1 MYLTGYF
8 LSVPTKYTKENHY
21 WENMQMALNS
31 PGVQVSVID
40 ESFYLPAA
48 PSTVPM
54 IFVATA
60 ANKKN
65 ASGTGTAPGTLSENA
80 GRVYL
85 ITSQRDLTDTFGTPL
100 FYQDANGNPV
110 HGGEQNEY
118 GLQAAYSV
126 LGASSRAYVVRADLD
141 LGQLTA
147 SSSVPV
153 GAPVNGTYW
162 IDTSN
167 SKWGIFEWNTTTD
180 SFTNKVP
187 QVIDNNNYAV
197 ATVSGLGVT
206 PKPSFGSNGQ
216 YAIVVTS
223 DNENTVWYKNS
234 SGNWVVVGSDVETGF
249 TSAATFPST
258 CWKTSHPVV
267 VGTVSNANL
276 TAFNGNTL
284 LINGQTVTLS
294 GTTFAALATSINAAM
309 RTHGVGCRINA
320 GGFVELYA
328 DARAKSN
335 GEVADGKIRIQEG
348 TGLAVMLTA
357 IGLPARTYDAVTL
370 FQAPHTKFPDFG
382 NVPTGSIYV
391 KTTSPN
397 SGADWYVKLY
407 NESQQAFG
415 LQSASIFDEHQT
427 AVNSISTT
435 GDIPVGRIYIQQ
447 NLSMGSGSTTST
459 VSPQVVSFKAFRRN
473 ATGATKIT
481 SVATTASVTTA
492 SNFTISEGLATST
505 NGVADYSV
513 PYTVSLVSGDTIDTV
528 VSKINALNMMHVTA
542 SVASTNASGAATSLT
557 IQHSR
562 GGQINLKNG
571 TGTPLTTLLGFAAW
585 SRNNETGLESGTKN
599 LYAKAA
605 FDSRDITFY
614 ASNWKPLVY
623 EASAQ
628 TPFTDPVDG
637 QLWYSSVTDKV
648 DIMVHNGTT
657 WKGYKNVYPLT
668 DPAGP
673 IVASVAPTTQ
683 STGDPLV
690 DNDIWISTAD
700 ISEYSRAVYVRQGGK
715 WVAQDTT
722 DQTTPNGWL
731 FADARWSA
739 MGSSDTMAE
748 ITTLLS
754 SDYLD
759 PDAPDPALYP
769 RGMKLWNL
777 RRSGFNVKKYVA
789 NHINIDANDGK
800 NARFNNEQMDGSN
813 STTAYVS
820 NRWVTV
826 SPNQPTGQG
835 SFGRHA
841 QRGFVVESLKALI
854 DTNQSTRDTDTV
866 IFNLI
871 ACPGYPE
878 AIQNMIAFN
887 TDRGLTAFVVGDTP
901 FRLLPNGTELNNW
914 GFNTALAF
922 DNGEEGAISY
932 DEYMAMFYPSGFTN
946 DNLGNSI
953 VVPPSHMML
962 RTIVNS
968 DAKSFQW
975 FAPAGTRRGTVD
987 NATSVGYITSE
998 GEFKTTSL
1006 PQSLRD
1012 VLADVKINP
1021 IATIPGAGIVNF
1033 GQYTRA
1039 RNASALDRINV
1050 ARLVAFLRRQMSL
1063 LVKPFLFEPNDRIT
1077 RNEIKQATESFLLE
1091 LVGQRALYDFLVV
1104 CDESNN
1110 TPTRIDR
1117 SELWLDIAVEPVKA
1131 VEFIYIP
1138 LRLKNT
1144 GDIQAGL

>member
-1 MYLTGYF
+1 
-8 LSVPTKYTKENHY
+8 
-21 WENMQMALNS
+21 MALNS

-48 PSTVPM
+48 PSTVPL

-60 ANKKN
+60 ANKQN

-85 ITSQRDLTDTFGTPL
+85 ITSQRDLSDTFGTPL

-126 LGASSRAYVVRADLD
+126 LGVSSRAFVVRADLD
-141 LGQLTA
+141 LAQISAA
-147 SSSVPV
+147 SSMPV
-153 GAPVNGTYW
+153 GAPVDGTYW
-162 IDTSN
+162 VDTSN
-167 SKWGIFEWNTTTD
+167 TRWGIFDWNTSTD

-187 QVIDNNNYAV
+187 LVIDNDNYAT
-197 ATVSGLGVT
+197 ATVNGLGVI

-216 YAIVVTS
+216 YAVVVTS
-223 DNENTVWYKNS
+223 DNATTIWYKNT
-234 SGNWVVVGSDVETGF
+234 SGNWVVVGTNFETGF
-249 TSAATFPST
+249 TSGATFAST
-258 CWKTSHPVV
+258 SWQTSHPVV
-267 VGTVSNANL
+267 VTTASNPDL
-276 TAFNGNTL
+276 TAYNGNTM

-294 GTTFAALATSINAAM
+294 GTTSAALATSINAAM
-309 RTHGVGCRINA
+309 RVHGVGTRVNA
-320 GGFVELYA
+320 GGFLELYA

-335 GEVADGKIRIQEG
+335 GVISDGKIKIEEG
-348 TGLAVMLTA
+348 TGLDVMLAA
-357 IGLPARTYDAVTL
+357 IGLPAGTYDAVTL

-382 NVPTGSIYV
+382 DKPTGSVYI
-391 KTTSPN
+391 KTTVPN
-397 SGADWYVKLY
+397 NGADWYVKLY
-407 NESQQAFG
+407 NENQGAFSLQA
-415 LQSASIFDEHQT
+415 SSIFEEHQT
-427 AVNSISTT
+427 AINSIDTS

-447 NLSMGSGSTTST
+447 NFSMGTGSATTST
-459 VSPQVVSFKAFRRN
+459 SSPQLATFKAYRRN

-481 SVATTASVTTA
+481 SVATTNAISTT
-492 SNFTISEGLATST
+492 SNFVIYEGLETST
-505 NGVADYSV
+505 AGVANYSSG
-513 PYTVSLVSGDTIDTV
+513 YTVELVTGDDVDDIIA
-528 VSKINALNMMHVTA
+528 KINALNMIHVTA
-542 SVASTNASGAATSLT
+542 SVASTDSSGAATSLT
-557 IQHSR
+557 IQHNL

-571 TGTPLTTLLGFAAW
+571 TGSPLTTLLGFSAW
-585 SRNNETGLESGTKN
+585 NRDSNSGVETGTRN
-599 LYAKAA
+599 LYSKAA

-623 EASAQ
+623 EATAQ
-628 TPFTDPVDG
+628 TPFTDPIDG
-637 QLWYSSVTDKV
+637 QLWYSSVV
-648 DIMVHNGTT
+648 DEVDLMIHDGNT
-657 WKGYKNVYPLT
+657 WRGYRNVYPLT
-668 DPAGP
+668 DATGP
-673 IVASVAPTTQ
+673 IVASVAPMTQ
-683 STGDPLV
+683 RNGDPLV
-690 DNDIWISTAD
+690 DNDVWISTAD
-700 ISEYSRAVYVRQGGK
+700 ISDYGRTVYVRSGGR
-715 WVAQDTT
+715 WVLQDTT
-722 DQTTPNGWL
+722 DQTTPTGWL
-731 FADARWSA
+731 FADARWSTT
-739 MGSSDTMAE
+739 GTTEEMAD
-748 ITTLLS
+748 IVDLLS
-754 SDYLD
+754 SDYVD

-777 RRSGFNVKKYVA
+777 RRSGFNVKKYVVS
-789 NHINIDANDGK
+789 HININANDGK
-800 NARFNNEQMDGSN
+800 NPRFGDEQMDGSN
-813 STTAYVS
+813 SSTAYAA
-820 NRWVTV
+820 NRWITV

-841 QRGFVVESLKALI
+841 QRGFVVSAFKSLI
-854 DTNQSTRDTDTV
+854 DTNQSIRDTDTV

-871 ACPGYPE
+871 ATPGYPE
-878 AIQNMIAFN
+878 AIQNMVAFN

-901 FRLLPNGTELNNW
+901 FRLQPNGTELNNW

-922 DNGEEGAISY
+922 DNGEEGAVSY

-987 NATSVGYITSE
+987 NATSVGFITGE
-998 GEFKTTSL
+998 GEFRTTSL

-1012 VLADVKINP
+1012 VLAGVKVNP

-1110 TPTRIDR
+1110 TPTRVDR

>member
-1 MYLTGYF
+1 
-8 LSVPTKYTKENHY
+8 
-21 WENMQMALNS
+21 MALNS

-48 PSTVPM
+48 PSTVPL

-60 ANKKN
+60 ANKQN
-65 ASGTGTAPGTLSENA
+65 ASGTGTAPGTLSANA

-85 ITSQRDLTDTFGTPL
+85 ITSQRDLTDTFGTPQ
-100 FYQDANGNPV
+100 FYQDASGNPV

-126 LGASSRAYVVRADLD
+126 LGVSSRAYVVRADLD
-141 LGQLTA
+141 LSQISAA
-147 SSSVPV
+147 SSMPV
-153 GAPVNGTYW
+153 GEPVDGTYW
-162 IDTSN
+162 VDTSN
-167 SKWGIFEWNTTTD
+167 TRWGIFEWNTSTD

-187 QVIDNNNYAV
+187 LVIDNDNYV
-197 ATVSGLGVT
+197 TVTDGGLGVT
-206 PKPSFGSNGQ
+206 PKASFGSNGQ
-216 YAIVVTS
+216 YAMVVTS
-223 DNENTVWYKNS
+223 DNANTVWYKNS
-234 SGNWVVVGSDVETGF
+234 SGNWVVVGTNFETGF
-249 TSAATFPST
+249 ASAATFSST
-258 CWKTSHPVV
+258 CWQTSHPVV
-267 VGTVSNANL
+267 VSTASNPAL
-276 TAFNGNTL
+276 TAYNGNTL
-284 LINGQTVTLS
+284 IINGQTVTLS
-294 GTTFAALATSINAAM
+294 GTTLTALATSINTAM
-309 RTHGVGCRINA
+309 RVHGVGSRVNA
-320 GGFVELYA
+320 GGFLELYA

-335 GEVADGKIRIQEG
+335 GSVSDGKIKVEEG

-357 IGLPARTYDAVTL
+357 IGLPAATYDAVTL
-370 FQAPHTKFPDFG
+370 YQAPHTKYPDFG
-382 NVPTGSIYV
+382 DKPTGSVYV
-391 KTTSPN
+391 KTTVPN

-407 NESQQAFG
+407 SEAQGAFS

-427 AVNSISTT
+427 AINTIDAT
-435 GDIPVGRIYIQQ
+435 GDIPVGRVYIQQ
-447 NLSMGSGSTTST
+447 NFTMGAGSATTST
-459 VSPQVVSFKAFRRN
+459 SSPQVAAFKAYRRN
-473 ATGATKIT
+473 ASGATKIT
-481 SVATTASVTTA
+481 SVATTGTVSTT
-492 SNFTISEGLATST
+492 SSFVIYEGLDTST
-505 NGVADYSV
+505 AGVANYSSA
-513 PYTVSLVSGDTIDTV
+513 YTVNLVAGDDVDDII
-528 VSKINALNMMHVTA
+528 SKINALNMTHVTA
-542 SVASTNASGAATSLT
+542 SVASSNASGAATSLT
-557 IQHSR
+557 IQHKL

-571 TGTPLTTLLGFAAW
+571 TGSPLTSVLGFSGW
-585 SRNNETGLESGTKN
+585 SRNSTTGIESGTKN
-599 LYAKAA
+599 LYAKATY
-605 FDSRDITFY
+605 DSRDITFY

-623 EASAQ
+623 EATAQ
-628 TPFTDPVDG
+628 TPFTDPIDG
-637 QLWYSSVTDKV
+637 QLWYSSVVDEV

-673 IVASVAPTTQ
+673 IVASVAPITQ
-683 STGDPLV
+683 SNGDPLV

-700 ISEYSRAVYVRQGGK
+700 VSNYGRVVYIRTGGK
-715 WVAQDTT
+715 WILQDTT
-722 DQTTPNGWL
+722 DQTTPDGWL
-731 FADARWSA
+731 FADARWSTA
-739 MGSSDTMAE
+739 GTSEDMAD
-748 ITTLLS
+748 ITDLLA

-777 RRSGFNVKKYVA
+777 RRSGFNVKKYVTT
-789 NHINIDANDGK
+789 HINIDANDGK
-800 NARFNNEQMDGSN
+800 NPRFNDEQMDGSN
-813 STTAYVS
+813 SSTPYVA
-820 NRWVTV
+820 NRWITV

-835 SFGRHA
+835 SFGRWA
-841 QRGFVVESLKALI
+841 QRGFVVEAFKALI
-854 DTNQSTRDTDTV
+854 DTNQSIRDTDTV

-871 ACPGYPE
+871 ATPGYPE

-901 FRLLPNGTELNNW
+901 FRLQPNGTELNNW

-922 DNGEEGAISY
+922 DNSEEGAVSY
-932 DEYMAMFYPSGFTN
+932 DEYMAMFYPSGYTN
-946 DNLGNSI
+946 DNLGNAI

-975 FAPAGTRRGTVD
+975 FAPAGTRRGGVD

-1012 VLADVKINP
+1012 VLAGVKVNP

-1050 ARLVAFLRRQMSL
+1050 ARLVAYLRRQLSL

-1104 CDESNN
+1104 CDETNN
-1110 TPTRIDR
+1110 TPTRVDR
-1117 SELWLDIAVEPVKA
+1117 SELWLDIAIEPVKA